1 MLLLGGTIATQ
12 LDSHPVVK
20 EIDNLSAKE
29 LLIEKQID
37 TKVAP
42 AKIVIREEEEH
53 DTTLSPSPSN
63 PSIHLSDESYEVLLA
78 HNLNNENVFTIFK
91 HTAAHDIPL
100 ELQAIHTFLHTNSI
114 EYHDIFDKKD

>member
-1 MLLLGGTIATQ
+1 MLLLGGTVAT
-12 LDSHPVVK
+12 LLNSHPVVK

-42 AKIVIREEEEH
+42 AKIVIQEEEEH
-53 DTTLSPSPSN
+53 DTTPSSSN

-78 HNLNNENVFTIFK
+78 HNLNNENVFAIFK

-100 ELQAIHTFLHTNSI
+100 ELQAIHTFLRTNNI
-114 EYHDIFDKKD
+114 DYHDIFDKKD